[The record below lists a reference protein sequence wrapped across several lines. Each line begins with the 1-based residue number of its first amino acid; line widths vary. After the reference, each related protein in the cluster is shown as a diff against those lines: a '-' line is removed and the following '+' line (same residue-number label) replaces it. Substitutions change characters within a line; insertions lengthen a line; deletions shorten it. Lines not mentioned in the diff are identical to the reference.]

1 MKFPCINKNMK
12 NRKLTILILVLLHFP
27 FSGKSQKSYDPI
39 YYSVGKLEVMNLM
52 PDVGKKFIFNQTCT
66 HLIPTMITDDFVF
79 FENFYFGSLQIK
91 TSFSIEDTILKNL
104 TYEIKGNKN
113 DALKF
118 LKLDTISFQHLQKDT
133 FHYVEKQEGTLIDCW
148 ILKNKIIYSKSA
160 ISLEKN

>member
-1 MKFPCINKNMK
+1 MR
-12 NRKLTILILVLLHFP
+12 NRKLIILILVLLHFP
-27 FSGKSQKSYDPI
+27 FLGKSQKSYEPI
-39 YYSVGKLEVMNLM
+39 YYSVGKLEAMNLM
-52 PDVGKKFIFNQTCT
+52 SDVGKRFIFNQSCT
-66 HLIPTMITDDFVF
+66 NLIPTMITDDFVF

-118 LKLDTISFQHLQKDT
+118 LKLDTFSFQHLQKDT
-133 FHYVEKQEGTLIDCW
+133 FHYVEKQESTLIDCW

-160 ISLEKN
+160 ISLEIN